1 MELIVGMPVL
11 QMLLLAIMFLAIFVE
26 IKTGGMGGGVLL
38 GLVAAGVFWGSQ
50 YVKGLVDLY
59 QIAIFLV
66 GILCIIVELLM
77 PTIGLL
83 AGVGVAAML
92 YSVVLALGGDINALY
107 AMLISFV
114 VAIAIFA
121 VIVRKLPSS
130 RLWNKV
136 VLKDQSSSSRG
147 FVSAEPRTELM
158 GRSCTVLTELRP
170 AGSVLIDGRPID
182 VVSEGAFVPKGEEVI
197 VVAVNGSRVV
207 VRKK

>member
-1 MELIVGMPVL
+1 MELIVGMPLL

-77 PTIGLL
+77 PTVGLL

-114 VAIAIFA
+114 VAIAVFA
-121 VIVRKLPSS
+121 VIVKKLPSS

-147 FVSAEPRTELM
+147 YVRAEPR
-158 GRSCTVLTELRP
+158 
-170 AGSVLIDGRPID
+170 
-182 VVSEGAFVPKGEEVI
+182 
-197 VVAVNGSRVV
+197 
-207 VRKK
+207 